1 MEAELYAPIVK
12 LHFNKVSSQFKPPEH
27 KNHVIINEASNEI
40 LHFCSSEYKLKL
52 NKNIFK
58 PLEELLQKNKIKFNR
73 VIHIVSKTKFYVDYI
88 LNFKKIKIGVLP
100 QFTPC
105 ISAWNSYDG
114 SLKSQIV
121 FSYFRKDTQKKI
133 SSIEVLPL
141 DCDIEICEKTIKQF
155 ANKDR
160 KDFYHYNKLNNVN
173 SGPETIEKICKKLKL
188 SPEIRKYSIVNFE
201 EEIRKYKNKTTLFTS
216 YLAINKAIYECN
228 TKEVPEFKLKRDK
241 AVLNE
246 LLKLINN
253 L

>member
-1 MEAELYAPIVK
+1 MEKELYAPIVK

-27 KNHVIINEASNEI
+27 KDHVILNEDSNEI

-52 NKNIFK
+52 NKSIFK
-58 PLEELLQKNKIKFNR
+58 PLEEFFKKNKIKFNR

-88 LNFKKIKIGVLP
+88 LSKKIKIGVLP

-114 SLKSQIV
+114 SLKSQII
-121 FSYFRKDTQKKI
+121 FSYFRKDTGKKI

-141 DCDIEICEKTIKQF
+141 DCDLGICEKIINQF
-155 ANKDR
+155 VNKDR
-160 KDFYHYNKLNNVN
+160 KDFYHYNKLNFTNA
-173 SGPETIEKICKKLKL
+173 GPETIEKICKKLKL
-188 SPEIRKYSIVNFE
+188 SPEIRKYSILNFE
-201 EEIRKYKNKTTLFTS
+201 EEIRKYKNKATLFTS

-228 TKEVPEFKLKRDK
+228 PKEVPEFKLKRDK